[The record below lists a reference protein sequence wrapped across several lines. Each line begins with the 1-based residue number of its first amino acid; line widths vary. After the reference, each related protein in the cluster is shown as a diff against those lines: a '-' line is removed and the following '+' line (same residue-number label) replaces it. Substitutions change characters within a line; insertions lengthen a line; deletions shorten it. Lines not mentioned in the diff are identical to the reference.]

1 MSLDT
6 STLYLVATMVA
17 AMLGAMLLF
26 FGKQENIPALK
37 WWGTAYLLG
46 AASVALWTLASD
58 ALGEMLSL
66 ALNAVGFVACGMVW
80 NASRVFHGRKPNL
93 PGLVLGAIAWIAAV
107 MTLAPEASAMRMTIG
122 AGIVAIYAAL
132 TATELWSER
141 RRTLQKRWPA
151 IVVPVL
157 HGFVLML
164 PILLGDLLHPH
175 DDKFSGSIWVTVFS
189 IELVLYAVG
198 TVFVIFMLVS
208 ERAVTAHKTAA
219 SMDPL
224 TGMFNRRG
232 FAEASS
238 RVIERE
244 ANAGRPVTVLI
255 FDIDHFKSINDR
267 FGHPA
272 GDEILKL
279 FATVVVNTLRI
290 SDLSGR
296 IGGEEFAALLPCSL
310 EEGVIAAERVREAFA
325 NSGIV
330 VEDGP
335 VDTTVSIGVAG
346 GPAGTELEV
355 LLAAADTA
363 LYQAKRSGRN
373 RVEAAE
379 ELPLS
384 LENWRRKTAGIARQP
399 QSRPVV
405 AEPGLRMVRGAV
417 TSRLPFASISSWLM
431 NTIRNQNAHAALMS
445 LEAAAASARGGFACM
460 FSTSDEYETAL
471 ITERRAQGRYD
482 RPRSRWPV
490 VMFVGCTLMVAGT
503 VLLLN

>member
-6 STLYLVATMVA
+6 VTLYLVATMVA

-26 FGKQENIPALK
+26 FGRQDNIPALK
-37 WWGTAYLLG
+37 WWGVAYLLG
-46 AASVALWTLASD
+46 AASVALWTLASPM
-58 ALGEMLSL
+58 LGPMLSL

-93 PGLVLGAIAWIAAV
+93 PGLVLGAIAWVAAV
-107 MTLAPEASAMRMTIG
+107 MTLAPGASAMRMTIG
-122 AGIVAIYAAL
+122 AAIVAVYAAL

-141 RRTLQKRWPA
+141 RRTLQQRWPA
-151 IVVPVL
+151 VVVPVL

-164 PILLGDLLHPH
+164 PILLGDLLYRH
-175 DDKFSGSIWVTVFS
+175 DDFGSSIWVTVFA

-208 ERAVTAHKTAA
+208 DRTVTAHKNAA

-232 FAEASS
+232 FAEATS

-244 ANAGRPVTVLI
+244 ASAGRPVTVMI

-279 FATVVVNTLRI
+279 FSTIVINTLRI

-310 EEGVIAAERVREAFA
+310 EEGVVAAERVREAFES
-325 NSGIV
+325 SGIV
-330 VEDGP
+330 DDSGAVE
-335 VDTTVSIGVAG
+335 TTVSIGVAG

-363 LYQAKRSGRN
+363 LYQAKRGGRN

-384 LENWRRKTAGIARQP
+384 LEQWRRKTAGLARELQPRPAIA
-399 QSRPVV
+399 
-405 AEPGLRMVRGAV
+405 GL
-417 TSRLPFASISSWLM
+417 T
-431 NTIRNQNAHAALMS
+431 
-445 LEAAAASARGGFACM
+445 
-460 FSTSDEYETAL
+460 
-471 ITERRAQGRYD
+471 
-482 RPRSRWPV
+482 
-490 VMFVGCTLMVAGT
+490 
-503 VLLLN
+503 

>member
-1 MSLDT
+1 MLLDI

-26 FGKQENIPALK
+26 FGRQESIPALQ

-46 AASVALWTLASD
+46 AVSVALWTLAGA
-58 ALGEMLSL
+58 ALGGMILL
-66 ALNAVGFVACGMVW
+66 ALHAVGFVACGMVW

-93 PGLVLGAIAWIAAV
+93 PGLVLGALAWIAAV
-107 MTLAPEASAMRMTIG
+107 MTLAPEASMMRMTVG
-122 AGIVAIYAAL
+122 AGIVAVYAAL
-132 TATELWSER
+132 TASELWTER

-151 IVVPVL
+151 IVVPML
-157 HGFVLML
+157 HGLVLML
-164 PILLGDLLHPH
+164 PIVLGDFLRPQ
-175 DDKFSGSIWVTVFS
+175 DDAFASSIWVTVFS
-189 IELVLYAVG
+189 VELVLYAVG

-208 ERAVTAHKTAA
+208 DRAVTMHKTAA

-232 FAEASS
+232 FAEATS

-244 ANAGRPVTVLI
+244 AQAGRPVTVMI

-279 FATVVVNTLRI
+279 FATVVINNLRI

-296 IGGEEFAALLPCSL
+296 VGGEEFAALLPCSL
-310 EEGVIAAERVREAFA
+310 EEGVLVAERVREAFA
-325 NSGIV
+325 DSGIAV
-330 VEDGP
+330 DEGP
-335 VDTTVSIGVAG
+335 VDTTVSIGIAG

-363 LYQAKRSGRN
+363 LYQAKRGGRN
-373 RVEAAE
+373 RVEVAE

-384 LENWRRKTAGIARQP
+384 LEQWRRKTAGLAAP
-399 QSRPVV
+399 QRAGV
-405 AEPGLRMVRGAV
+405 A
-417 TSRLPFASISSWLM
+417 
-431 NTIRNQNAHAALMS
+431 S
-445 LEAAAASARGGFACM
+445 LA
-460 FSTSDEYETAL
+460 
-471 ITERRAQGRYD
+471 
-482 RPRSRWPV
+482 
-490 VMFVGCTLMVAGT
+490 
-503 VLLLN
+503 

>member
-6 STLYLVATMVA
+6 STLYLVAAMVA
-17 AMLGAMLLF
+17 AMLGAMLLL
-26 FGKQENIPALK
+26 FGRQENIPALK

-46 AASVALWTLASD
+46 AASVSLWTMASPM
-58 ALGEMLSL
+58 LGEMLSL

-80 NASRVFHGRKPNL
+80 NASRVFHGHKPNL
-93 PGLVLGAIAWIAAV
+93 AGLPLGALAWVAAV
-107 MTLAPEASAMRMTIG
+107 VTLPPEASALRMTIG

-132 TATELWSER
+132 TATELWTER
-141 RRTLQKRWPA
+141 RRTLQRRWPA
-151 IVVPVL
+151 IAVPVL

-164 PILLGDLLHPH
+164 PILLGDFLHH
-175 DDKFSGSIWVTVFS
+175 EGHAFGTSIWVTVFA

-208 ERAVTAHKTAA
+208 ERTVTAHKTAA

-232 FAEASS
+232 FAEATS

-244 ANAGRPVTVLI
+244 ANAGRPATVLI
-255 FDIDHFKSINDR
+255 FDLDHFKSINDR
-267 FGHPA
+267 FGHAA

-279 FATVVVNTLRI
+279 FAAVVVNTLRMT
-290 SDLSGR
+290 DLSGR

-310 EEGVIAAERVREAFA
+310 EEGVVAAERVREAFA

-330 VEDGP
+330 VEEGP

-363 LYQAKRSGRN
+363 LYQAKRGGRN

-384 LENWRRKTAGIARQP
+384 LERWRRKSAGLAGHPHRQP
-399 QSRPVV
+399 GV
-405 AEPGLRMVRGAV
+405 A
-417 TSRLPFASISSWLM
+417 RLA
-431 NTIRNQNAHAALMS
+431 
-445 LEAAAASARGGFACM
+445 
-460 FSTSDEYETAL
+460 
-471 ITERRAQGRYD
+471 
-482 RPRSRWPV
+482 
-490 VMFVGCTLMVAGT
+490 
-503 VLLLN
+503 

>member
-6 STLYLVATMVA
+6 STLYFIATMIA
-17 AMLGAMLLF
+17 AMLGVMLLV
-26 FGKQENIPALK
+26 FGKNENIPALK

-46 AASVALWTLASD
+46 AASVALWSLASNM
-58 ALGEMLSL
+58 LGEVVSL

-93 PGLVLGAIAWIAAV
+93 PGLVLGAVAWIAVV
-107 MTLAPEASAMRMTIG
+107 MTLPPAASMMRMTIG
-122 AGIVAIYAAL
+122 AGIVAVYAAL
-132 TATELWSER
+132 TATELWTER
-141 RRTLQKRWPA
+141 RRALQRRWPTMM
-151 IVVPVL
+151 VPVM

-164 PILLGDLLHPH
+164 PILLGNLLHPH
-175 DDKFSGSIWVTVFS
+175 DVRFAGSIWVTGFS
-189 IELVLYAVG
+189 VELVLYAVG
-198 TVFVIFMLVS
+198 TVFVIFMMVS
-208 ERAVTAHKTAA
+208 ERAVIAHKNAA

-232 FAEASS
+232 FSEISS
-238 RVIERE
+238 RLIERE
-244 ANAGRPVTVLI
+244 ANAGRPMTAMI

-310 EEGVIAAERVREAFA
+310 EEGVVAAERVREAFA

-384 LENWRRKTAGIARQP
+384 LENWRRKTAGLSLPAR
-399 QSRPVV
+399 
-405 AEPGLRMVRGAV
+405 AEPAV
-417 TSRLPFASISSWLM
+417 A
-431 NTIRNQNAHAALMS
+431 
-445 LEAAAASARGGFACM
+445 
-460 FSTSDEYETAL
+460 
-471 ITERRAQGRYD
+471 
-482 RPRSRWPV
+482 
-490 VMFVGCTLMVAGT
+490 
-503 VLLLN
+503 

>member
-1 MSLDT
+1 MLLDT

-26 FGKQENIPALK
+26 FGRQEIIPALQ

-46 AASVALWTLASD
+46 AASVALWTLAAD
-58 ALGEMLSL
+58 TLGPLLSL
-66 ALNAVGFVACGMVW
+66 ALNAVGFIACGMVW

-93 PGLVLGAIAWIAAV
+93 PGLVFGAIAWIAAAK
-107 MTLAPEASAMRMTIG
+107 LLPADAAALRLTIG
-122 AGIVAIYAAL
+122 AGIVAVYAAL
-132 TATELWSER
+132 TATELWTER
-141 RRTLQKRWPA
+141 RRTMQSRWPA
-151 IVVPVL
+151 IAVPVL

-164 PILLGDLLHPH
+164 PIVLGSLLHPRGET
-175 DDKFSGSIWVTVFS
+175 FSNSIWVTVFA

-208 ERAVTAHKTAA
+208 ERTVTAHKNAA

-232 FAEASS
+232 FAEATS

-244 ANAGRPVTVLI
+244 ANGGRPVTVMI

-279 FATVVVNTLRI
+279 FAAVVVNSLRI

-310 EEGVIAAERVREAFA
+310 EEAVIVAERVREAFEG
-325 NSGIV
+325 SGIV
-330 VEDGP
+330 DDTGP
-335 VDTTVSIGVAG
+335 VATTVSIGVAG

-384 LENWRRKTAGIARQP
+384 LENWRRKTAGVARP
-399 QSRPVV
+399 P
-405 AEPGLRMVRGAV
+405 L
-417 TSRLPFASISSWLM
+417 
-431 NTIRNQNAHAALMS
+431 
-445 LEAAAASARGGFACM
+445 AAAP
-460 FSTSDEYETAL
+460 
-471 ITERRAQGRYD
+471 
-482 RPRSRWPV
+482 RP
-490 VMFVGCTLMVAGT
+490 A
-503 VLLLN
+503 

>member
-17 AMLGAMLLF
+17 ALLGAMLLF
-26 FGKQENIPALK
+26 FGKQENIAALK

-46 AASVALWTLASD
+46 AASVALWTFAGNT
-58 ALGEMLSL
+58 LGAMFSL

-80 NASRVFHGRKPNL
+80 NASRVFHGRQPNL
-93 PGLVLGAIAWIAAV
+93 PGLVLGAMAWIAAV
-107 MTLAPEASAMRMTIG
+107 MTLAPEATAMRLTIG
-122 AGIVAIYAAL
+122 AGIVAVYAAL

-141 RRTLQKRWPA
+141 RRTMQKRWPT
-151 IVVPVL
+151 IVVPVM

-175 DDKFSGSIWVTVFS
+175 GDLFSSSIWVTMFAV
-189 IELVLYAVG
+189 ELVLYAVG

-208 ERAVTAHKTAA
+208 ERTVTAHKTAA
-219 SMDPL
+219 SIDPL
-224 TGMFNRRG
+224 TGMLNRRG

-244 ANAGRPVTVLI
+244 AHAGRPVTVMI
-255 FDIDHFKSINDR
+255 SDIDHFKSINDR

-279 FATVVVNTLRI
+279 FAAVVVNSLRI
-290 SDLSGR
+290 TDLSGR

-310 EEGVIAAERVREAFA
+310 EEAVIVAERVREAFEG
-325 NSGIV
+325 SGIV
-330 VEDGP
+330 DDTGP
-335 VDTTVSIGVAG
+335 VATTVSIGVAG

-355 LLAAADTA
+355 LLAAADAA
-363 LYQAKRSGRN
+363 LYQAKRGGRN

-384 LENWRRKTAGIARQP
+384 LETWRRKTAGTARQP
-399 QSRPVV
+399 Q
-405 AEPGLRMVRGAV
+405 PGVP
-417 TSRLPFASISSWLM
+417 RLA
-431 NTIRNQNAHAALMS
+431 
-445 LEAAAASARGGFACM
+445 
-460 FSTSDEYETAL
+460 
-471 ITERRAQGRYD
+471 
-482 RPRSRWPV
+482 
-490 VMFVGCTLMVAGT
+490 
-503 VLLLN
+503 

>member
-1 MSLDT
+1 MLLDT

-26 FGKQENIPALK
+26 FGRQENIPALQ

-46 AASVALWTLASD
+46 AASVALWTLAAD
-58 ALGEMLSL
+58 TLGPLLSL
-66 ALNAVGFVACGMVW
+66 ALNAVGFIACGMVW
-80 NASRVFHGRKPNL
+80 NASRVFHGRKPTL
-93 PGLVLGAIAWIAAV
+93 PGLVFGAIAWIAAAK
-107 MTLAPEASAMRMTIG
+107 LLPADAAALRLTIG
-122 AGIVAIYAAL
+122 AGIVAVYAAL
-132 TATELWSER
+132 TATELWTER
-141 RRTLQKRWPA
+141 RRTMQSRWPA
-151 IVVPVL
+151 IAVPVL

-164 PILLGDLLHPH
+164 PIVLGSLLHPRGET
-175 DDKFSGSIWVTVFS
+175 FSNSIWVTVFA

-208 ERAVTAHKTAA
+208 ERTVTAHKNAA

-232 FAEASS
+232 FAEATS

-244 ANAGRPVTVLI
+244 ANGGRPVTVMI

-279 FATVVVNTLRI
+279 FAAVVVNSLRI

-310 EEGVIAAERVREAFA
+310 EEAVIVAERVREAFEG
-325 NSGIV
+325 SGIV
-330 VEDGP
+330 DDTGP
-335 VDTTVSIGVAG
+335 VATTVSIGVAG
-346 GPAGTELEV
+346 GPPGTEVQV
-355 LLAAADTA
+355 LLFAANTA

-384 LENWRRKTAGIARQP
+384 LENWRRKTAGVARP
-399 QSRPVV
+399 P
-405 AEPGLRMVRGAV
+405 L
-417 TSRLPFASISSWLM
+417 
-431 NTIRNQNAHAALMS
+431 
-445 LEAAAASARGGFACM
+445 AAAP
-460 FSTSDEYETAL
+460 
-471 ITERRAQGRYD
+471 
-482 RPRSRWPV
+482 RP
-490 VMFVGCTLMVAGT
+490 A
-503 VLLLN
+503 

>member
-17 AMLGAMLLF
+17 GLLGSMLLF
-26 FGKQENIPALK
+26 FGSQENIPALK

-46 AASVALWTLASD
+46 AASVALWTLASPM
-58 ALGEMLSL
+58 LGGMLSL

-93 PGLVLGAIAWIAAV
+93 PGLVLGALVWIAAV
-107 MTLAPEASAMRMTIG
+107 MTLAPEASALRMTIG
-122 AGIVAIYAAL
+122 AGIVAVYAAL

-141 RRTLQKRWPA
+141 RRTLQRRWPA
-151 IVVPVL
+151 IAVPVL

-164 PILLGDLLHPH
+164 PILLGDFLHH
-175 DDKFSGSIWVTVFS
+175 QNHSFGTSIWVTVFA

-208 ERAVTAHKTAA
+208 ERTVTAHKTAA

-232 FAEASS
+232 FAEATS

-244 ANAGRPVTVLI
+244 AKAGRPVTVLI

-279 FATVVVNTLRI
+279 FSAIVVNSLRI
-290 SDLSGR
+290 TDLSGR

-310 EEGVIAAERVREAFA
+310 EEGVLAAERVREAFEA
-325 NSGIV
+325 SGIV
-330 VEDGP
+330 DETGP

-363 LYQAKRSGRN
+363 LYQAKRGGRN

-384 LENWRRKTAGIARQP
+384 LENWRRKTAGALRPSP
-399 QSRPVV
+399 QQSDV
-405 AEPGLRMVRGAV
+405 A
-417 TSRLPFASISSWLM
+417 
-431 NTIRNQNAHAALMS
+431 S
-445 LEAAAASARGGFACM
+445 LA
-460 FSTSDEYETAL
+460 
-471 ITERRAQGRYD
+471 
-482 RPRSRWPV
+482 
-490 VMFVGCTLMVAGT
+490 
-503 VLLLN
+503 

>member
-26 FGKQENIPALK
+26 VDRQENIPALK

-46 AASVALWTLASD
+46 AASVAIWTLTSNT
-58 ALGEMLSL
+58 LGEMLSL
-66 ALNAVGFVACGMVW
+66 ALNAIGFVACGMVW

-93 PGLVLGAIAWIAAV
+93 PGLVLGAIAWVAAV
-107 MTLAPEASAMRMTIG
+107 MTLDPEASAMRMTIG

-132 TATELWSER
+132 TAAELWSER
-141 RRTLQKRWPA
+141 RRTLQKRWPTIA
-151 IVVPVL
+151 VPVL

-164 PILLGDLLHPH
+164 PILLGDLLHSR
-175 DDKFSGSIWVTVFS
+175 DSAFGSSIWVTVFS

-208 ERAVTAHKTAA
+208 ERTVTAHKTAA

-232 FAEASS
+232 FAEACS

-244 ANAGRPVTVLI
+244 ANAGRPATVLI

-279 FATVVVNTLRI
+279 FAAIVVNALRI
-290 SDLSGR
+290 TDLSGR

-310 EEGVIAAERVREAFA
+310 EEGVIAAERVREAFEG
-325 NSGIV
+325 SGIV
-330 VEDGP
+330 DETGP

-363 LYQAKRSGRN
+363 LYQAKRGGRN
-373 RVEAAE
+373 RVEVAE

-384 LENWRRKTAGIARQP
+384 LENWRRKTAGLAGHP
-399 QSRPVV
+399 PHRPGV
-405 AEPGLRMVRGAV
+405 P
-417 TSRLPFASISSWLM
+417 
-431 NTIRNQNAHAALMS
+431 S
-445 LEAAAASARGGFACM
+445 LA
-460 FSTSDEYETAL
+460 
-471 ITERRAQGRYD
+471 
-482 RPRSRWPV
+482 
-490 VMFVGCTLMVAGT
+490 
-503 VLLLN
+503 

>member
-1 MSLDT
+1 MSLDI

-26 FGKQENIPALK
+26 FGRQENIPALK

-46 AASVALWTLASD
+46 ACSVALWTLVGSAF
-58 ALGEMLSL
+58 GEMFSL

-93 PGLVLGAIAWIAAV
+93 PGLVLGAIAWVAAV
-107 MTLAPEASAMRMTIG
+107 MTLAPEASALRMTIG
-122 AGIVAIYAAL
+122 AGIVAVYAAL

-141 RRTLQKRWPA
+141 RRAQQKRWPA
-151 IVVPVL
+151 LAVPAL
-157 HGFVLML
+157 HGVVLML

-175 DDKFSGSIWVTVFS
+175 GDIFGGSIWVTVFS
-189 IELVLYAVG
+189 VELVLYAVG

-208 ERAVTAHKTAA
+208 ERTVTAHKTAA

-232 FAEASS
+232 FAEATS

-244 ANAGRPVTVLI
+244 ANAGRPVTVMI

-279 FATVVVNTLRI
+279 FATVVINTLRI
-290 SDLSGR
+290 TDLSGR
-296 IGGEEFAALLPCSL
+296 VGGEEFAALLPCSL
-310 EEGVIAAERVREAFA
+310 EEGVIAAERVREAFES
-325 NSGIV
+325 SGIV
-330 VEDGP
+330 DETGP

-363 LYQAKRSGRN
+363 LYQAKRGGRN

-384 LENWRRKTAGIARQP
+384 LENWRRKTAGAARQP
-399 QSRPVV
+399 QQRPGV
-405 AEPGLRMVRGAV
+405 A
-417 TSRLPFASISSWLM
+417 
-431 NTIRNQNAHAALMS
+431 H
-445 LEAAAASARGGFACM
+445 
-460 FSTSDEYETAL
+460 
-471 ITERRAQGRYD
+471 
-482 RPRSRWPV
+482 
-490 VMFVGCTLMVAGT
+490 VA
-503 VLLLN
+503 